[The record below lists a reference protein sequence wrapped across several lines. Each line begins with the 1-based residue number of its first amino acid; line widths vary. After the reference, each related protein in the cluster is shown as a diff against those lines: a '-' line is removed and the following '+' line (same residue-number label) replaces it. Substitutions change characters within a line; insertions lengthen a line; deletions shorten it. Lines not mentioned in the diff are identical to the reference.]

1 MSQETKE
8 KVREFYDKVGWIQ
21 QENGLYQNAR
31 YEDMRPVTQEYIHKT
46 RLRVNR
52 YLPPKGKLLLD
63 AGSGPVQYPEY
74 LTYSEHY
81 QYRVCADISITAL
94 KEARKRLGE
103 KGLYVV
109 ADIVHLPFAE
119 NVFDG
124 VVSMHTIHHLPL
136 EEHGDAYRE
145 LTRVLLPG
153 GKGVVING
161 WTGAPLMAFFE
172 PLIRLGRALRGL
184 PPKQKGNEAM
194 KSGRGTF
201 VQKMNAKWLTR
212 ELEGIV
218 PFRIFAWRSLSTRF
232 LRWLIHPR
240 LGGKA
245 FLRLVFW
252 MEDRFPRFFGVNG
265 QYPLILIEKP
275 ISTESPSKTE
285 IP

>member
-232 LRWLIHPR
+232 LRWLIHPH

>member
-1 MSQETKE
+1 
-8 KVREFYDKVGWIQ
+8 
-21 QENGLYQNAR
+21 
-31 YEDMRPVTQEYIHKT
+31 
-46 RLRVNR
+46 
-52 YLPPKGKLLLD
+52 
-63 AGSGPVQYPEY
+63 
-74 LTYSEHY
+74 
-81 QYRVCADISITAL
+81 
-94 KEARKRLGE
+94 
-103 KGLYVV
+103 
-109 ADIVHLPFAE
+109 
-119 NVFDG
+119 
-124 VVSMHTIHHLPL
+124 
-136 EEHGDAYRE
+136 
-145 LTRVLLPG
+145 
-153 GKGVVING
+153 
-161 WTGAPLMAFFE
+161 MAFFE